1 MDTAR
6 TERPRKQA
14 VVVVLITNEDPETRL
29 HEVCFDDADVDEAT
43 LQANL
48 DAEYE
53 MLSEPEDELF
63 ADVAD

>member
-1 MDTAR
+1 ML
-6 TERPRKQA
+6 
-14 VVVVLITNEDPETRL
+14 LITNEDPETRL

>member
-1 MDTAR
+1 
-6 TERPRKQA
+6 
-14 VVVVLITNEDPETRL
+14 
-29 HEVCFDDADVDEAT
+29 VCFDDADVDEAT